1 LCSEGDTFFVVR
13 SSAKWGPGA
22 NVPFV
27 PQIVGLFTSDLLVSA
42 AAVSDLRVVAAT
54 FPVSAVETTYEG
66 ALAGAGDMA
75 PALLSGLLLH
85 TARVPLAAALARSG
99 SDSACTA
106 LGPWVAIDA
115 TAATQAAI
123 KQLASSLSP
132 SPRGTPR
139 TGART
144 RRRGDS
150 SSSRRSRSR
159 RRSRRDVIV
168 VGFG

>member
-1 LCSEGDTFFVVR
+1 M
-13 SSAKWGPGA
+13 
-22 NVPFV
+22 PFV
-27 PQIVGLFTSDLLVSA
+27 PQIAGLFTSDLLVSA

-54 FPVSAVETTYEG
+54 FSVSAVETTYEG

-106 LGPWVAIDA
+106 PGPWVAIDA

-123 KQLASSLSP
+123 KQLASSLP
-132 SPRGTPR
+132 PLPKG
-139 TGART
+139 GAAH
-144 RRRGDS
+144 
-150 SSSRRSRSR
+150 RSLNQKK
-159 RRSRRDVIV
+159 
-168 VGFG
+168 GG